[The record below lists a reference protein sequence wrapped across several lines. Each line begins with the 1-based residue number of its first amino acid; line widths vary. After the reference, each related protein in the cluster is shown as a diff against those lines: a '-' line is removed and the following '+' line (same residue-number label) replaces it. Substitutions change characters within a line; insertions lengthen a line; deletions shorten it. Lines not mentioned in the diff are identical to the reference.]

1 MQTLSKPWYNPLKIW
16 IPFFEDQREKMPEK
30 KNLRLP
36 RKWGQWTLL
45 VLILSLVGI
54 SAISRLAGL
63 FYLKS
68 LKNES
73 ATYRFDD
80 QTRSISGVRFQVG
93 FIRPGSPYFNPILD
107 ADYTTVLVHITN
119 KGKSYIDYQPMDF
132 FLELPDKHVYRPF
145 DQGELLESL
154 STGLLGTVMA
164 PASMKRL
171 NETRKQVRMTYLPG
185 ARLFPGYDREGI
197 LTFPHIQGYPDSFN
211 IRLTQLSLDGK
222 AIPPLLFTAR
232 KIPVPPSK
240 VKS

>member
-1 MQTLSKPWYNPLKIW
+1 MPRKCGSPL
-16 IPFFEDQREKMPEK
+16 FYQREKMPDTNK
-30 KNLRLP
+30 LHLP

-73 ATYRFDD
+73 ATYKFDK
-80 QTRSISGVRFQVG
+80 QTRSIDGIRFHVG

-107 ADYTTVLVHITN
+107 ADYTTVLVQIIN

-197 LTFPHIQGYPDSFN
+197 LAFPHIQGFPDSFN

-232 KIPVPPSK
+232 KIPAPPAK
-240 VKS
+240 AKS

>member
-1 MQTLSKPWYNPLKIW
+1 
-16 IPFFEDQREKMPEK
+16 MPER
-30 KNLRLP
+30 KNIRLP
-36 RKWGQWTLL
+36 RKWGQWALL
-45 VLILSLVGI
+45 VLILALVGV

-73 ATYRFDD
+73 ATYRFDNQNRTVD
-80 QTRSISGVRFQVG
+80 GILFHIG

-107 ADYTTVLVHITN
+107 ADYTTILVQIRN
-119 KGKSYIDYQPMDF
+119 KGKSYIDFQPMDF

-197 LTFPHIQGYPDSFN
+197 LTFPHIQGYPNSFR
-211 IRLTQLSLDGK
+211 IRLTQLSIDGRP
-222 AIPPLLFTAR
+222 IPPLLFQAR
-232 KIPVPPSK
+232 KIPGPQSK
-240 VKS
+240 SGS

>member
-1 MQTLSKPWYNPLKIW
+1 
-16 IPFFEDQREKMPEK
+16 MPEK
-30 KNLRLP
+30 IVGPSPSLAQRETMPDRKKLRLP

-45 VLILSLVGI
+45 VLILSLVGV
-54 SAISRLAGL
+54 SAMSRLAGL

-73 ATYRFDD
+73 ATYKFDD
-80 QTRSISGVRFQVG
+80 QNLTIDGIQFHVG

-107 ADYTTVLVHITN
+107 ADYTTVLVRITN
-119 KGKSYIDYQPMDF
+119 KGKSYIDYQPMNF

-197 LTFPHIQGYPDSFN
+197 LSFPHIQGYPDSFG
-211 IRLTQLSLDGK
+211 IRLTQLSFDGK
-222 AIPPLLFTAR
+222 AIPPVLFKAR
-232 KIPVPPSK
+232 KIPAPPLK
-240 VKS
+240 NKS